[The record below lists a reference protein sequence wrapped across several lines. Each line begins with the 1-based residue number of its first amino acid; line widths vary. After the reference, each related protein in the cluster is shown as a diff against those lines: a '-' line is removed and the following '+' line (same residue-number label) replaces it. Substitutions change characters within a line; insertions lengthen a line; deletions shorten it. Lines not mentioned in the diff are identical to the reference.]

1 MIADTVQRSEQGK
14 QLSIRYLQQLTA
26 VNTSPLPV
34 KVLFVMNHGGM
45 TPLAA
50 GQHTAADAVITAA
63 GLKNAMQ
70 GFERYRPLSQEG
82 VIASAPD
89 LLLITTDS
97 VRSIGGWQQ
106 LWSLPGLALTPA
118 GKNRRVLIVDDM
130 ALLGFG
136 LEMPAT
142 LAKLRQAAEQSNA
155 QPPFPSVGYRRPT
168 GVADFA
174 GIGRRQYGGIDI
186 VIPHP
191 VA

>member
-1 MIADTVQRSEQGK
+1 MI
-14 QLSIRYLQQLTA
+14 
-26 VNTSPLPV
+26 
-34 KVLFVMNHGGM
+34 NHGGM

-50 GQHTAADAVITAA
+50 GRYTAA

-97 VRSIGGWQQ
+97 VRSIGSWQQ
-106 LWSLPGLALTPA
+106 LWSLPDLALTPA
-118 GKNRRVLIVDDM
+118 DKNRRVLIVDDM

-142 LAKLRQAAEQSNA
+142 LAKLRQAAEQK
-155 QPPFPSVGYRRPT
+155 
-168 GVADFA
+168 
-174 GIGRRQYGGIDI
+174 
-186 VIPHP
+186 
-191 VA
+191 